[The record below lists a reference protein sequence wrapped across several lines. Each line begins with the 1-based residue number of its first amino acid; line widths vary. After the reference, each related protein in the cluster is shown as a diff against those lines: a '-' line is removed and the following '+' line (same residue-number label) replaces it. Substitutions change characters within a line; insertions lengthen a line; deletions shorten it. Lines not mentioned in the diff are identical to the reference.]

1 MAEKSSSSPTAS
13 ADDIV
18 MLEIDV
24 KEPAKRSPISATG
37 VYGASPSQYVIRHGD
52 DAQEVRGSYNSRNP
66 NDLFSVNELHK
77 FIITK
82 CHKKKEIEKE
92 NKKPHAKHARI

>member
-1 MAEKSSSSPTAS
+1 
-13 ADDIV
+13 

-24 KEPAKRSPISATG
+24 KEPAKRSPISASG

-66 NDLFSVNELHK
+66 DDLFSVNELRK

-82 CHKKKEIEKE
+82 CHNKKKKIEEE
-92 NKKPHAKHARI
+92 NKKPHTKHATI